1 MTAVYNSVRTVAS
14 CIQSVAQQD
23 YQAVEYIV
31 VDGLSND
38 GSAEIIDQ
46 HADKIDILIRE
57 NDDGMYD
64 ALNKGIKAATG
75 EIVGFLHADD
85 LLATPQILTC
95 VANAFAAGSLD
106 GVYGDLVYVD
116 YDDTDRIVRYWRS
129 GNFKRSLFRLGWMPP
144 HPTVYLRK
152 EIYERFGCF
161 RVDMG
166 SGADYELLVR
176 MMYKHNIRVGYIP
189 KILVKMRLGGKS
201 NSSLQNRLAANRS
214 DYHAWIENQI
224 TPPFALRFTKPMRKL
239 PQYFRR
245 PKKFI

>member
-46 HADKIDILIRE
+46 HADSIDILIRE

-129 GNFKRSLFRLGWMPP
+129 GISSDHCSVLVGCPP
-144 HPTVYLRK
+144 TQPYT
-152 EIYERFGCF
+152 
-161 RVDMG
+161 
-166 SGADYELLVR
+166 SGKKSTNDLVVFVW
-176 MMYKHNIRVGYIP
+176 IWA
-189 KILVKMRLGGKS
+189 
-201 NSSLQNRLAANRS
+201 LAP
-214 DYHAWIENQI
+214 I
-224 TPPFALRFTKPMRKL
+224 TNCLSA
-239 PQYFRR
+239 
-245 PKKFI
+245 